1 MSTKSFAF
9 KVVLGLALVAM
20 VLGACT
26 TPTPQATPVAPQ
38 ATAVPPAT
46 AVPAP
51 QKLILGTTTSTYDS
65 GLLSYILP
73 DFEAAYNAQ
82 VEVVSLGTGQAIQ
95 LGKDGNADVLLVHAR
110 ASEDA
115 FMDEGHGTRREDV
128 MYNDFIIVGPSSD
141 PADIRGMRKTSRALE
156 TLATAQATFISRGD
170 ESGTHSKEKALWKA
184 AGIEPSGAWY
194 VAAGQGMGAVL
205 TMADEQQ
212 AYTLSDRATYLAMT
226 LEGLKLEILVEGDPL
241 LFNPYGVLAVNPDK
255 NPNIKDELANQFIDW
270 LISVPVQ
277 EKIGTFGVD
286 KFGAPLFVPDSQP
299 YRDALAAAAGDAVL
313 RITGKVAQE
322 MGWSEDELKA
332 MQTLDVEM
340 ENSDGAKE
348 TYTGVPLVALLALA
362 QPKSDASTLVLV
374 ADDGYSVE
382 LPLADV
388 QACTDCIAQFRSQGG
403 LTSRMPGFAKNASVK
418 GLVEIQVK

>member
-1 MSTKSFAF
+1 MTTKSFAL
-9 KVVLGLALVAM
+9 KVVLGLVVLAM

-26 TPTPQATPVAPQ
+26 TPTAAPVVEPTAAPP
-38 ATAVPPAT
+38 TAAPAT
-46 AVPAP
+46 EP

-65 GLLSYILP
+65 GLLGYILP
-73 DFEAAYNAQ
+73 DFEAAYNAK

-95 LGKDGNADVLLVHAR
+95 LGMDGNADVLLVHAR
-110 ASEDA
+110 AREDA

-128 MYNDFIIVGPSSD
+128 MYNDFIIVGPADD
-141 PADIRGMRKTSRALE
+141 PADIRGMRKVPRAME

-170 ESGTHSKEKALWKA
+170 ESGTHSKEKTLWKE
-184 AGIEPSGAWY
+184 AGIEPSGDWY
-194 VAAGQGMGAVL
+194 VSAGQGMGAVL

-226 LEGLKLEILVEGDPL
+226 LEGLKLEILVEGDKL

-255 NPNIKDELANQFIDW
+255 NPNIKGELANQFIDW
-270 LISVPVQ
+270 IISMPVQ

-299 YRDALAAAAGDAVL
+299 WRDAQAAAAGDSAL

-322 MGWSEDELKA
+322 MGWSEEELKA
-332 MQTLDVEM
+332 METLDVEM

-374 ADDGYSVE
+374 ADDGYTVE

-388 QACTDCIAQFRSQGG
+388 QACADCIAQFRSQGG

-418 GLVEIQVK
+418 GLIEIQVK